1 MQIIHNQYGEEALY
15 SCNLFETASI
25 GSGPWIPIMPDS
37 DEGPDLDKKWEED
50 ASLNASRRLV

>member
-1 MQIIHNQYGEEALY
+1 VQIIHSQYGEEARY

-37 DEGPDLDKKWEED
+37 HDRPDLDKKWGED
-50 ASLNASRRLV
+50 ALNASRRLV